1 LGRGSSSPSYFDRDQ
16 ITNESSSRGLLARRD
31 INDGDELL
39 KLPMSLVL
47 TKKSA
52 RKALGKDALPSGT
65 NEYLAIACQLIHEK
79 YVLGDK
85 SFFAPYIGVLP
96 EVEEVNPT
104 FSWSDDD
111 LKFLEG
117 SPVILLATRSMQ
129 NKLKSEY
136 DIDCWAGRM
145 V

>member
-1 LGRGSSSPSYFDRDQ
+1 
-16 ITNESSSRGLLARRD
+16 
-31 INDGDELL
+31 
-39 KLPMSLVL
+39 MSLVL

-65 NEYLAIACQLIHEK
+65 NENLAIACQRIHEK
-79 YVLGDK
+79 YVLSDK